1 MYNPE
6 MIDILLRQ
14 QGRKAKDLAKYLS
27 GNERQPLTSITKQ
40 GANPTAETLEKIA
53 DFFLVSVDTL
63 FMRDVELP
71 KVETQW
77 TIDKRVEYY
86 EKAMVAKDH
95 LINALYF
102 ERESQQSC
110 MTAQREEI
118 LNLEEEI
125 AELKV
130 LLREHK
136 ITVPR
141 HIPTEHP
148 ISTEEFMWDGHLPE
162 EYRQKI
168 MERAREKMK
177 AEGIIR

>member
-14 QGRKAKDLAKYLS
+14 QGRKAKDLAKHLS

-63 FMRDVELP
+63 FMRNVELP
-71 KVETQW
+71 NVDAQW
-77 TIDKRVEYY
+77 TIDKRSEYY

-110 MTAQREEI
+110 IAAQRETI
-118 LNLEEEI
+118 LNIEDEI

-136 ITVPR
+136 ITALR
-141 HIPTEHP
+141 HIMTKHP
-148 ISTEEFMWDGHLPE
+148 ILTEEFMWDGTLPE

-168 MERAREKMK
+168 MERARERMK
-177 AEGIIR
+177 AEGIIK